1 VGIVA
6 QEAHADES
14 LTLIDNTGDDSYQTD
29 YVKQAHALGPGPGTL
44 LAAAST
50 AANGTPAASAVAAA
64 VSDAQAWFAAH
75 KNVRSLNTNGN
86 HLKAVM
92 SVLGTKSGDAGASF
106 GRLSADLD
114 AAIASDQAVFDSTA
128 RSASS
133 AYTGLEAVVI
143 AAALLMAAACAWGLS
158 RRIAEYR

>member
-1 VGIVA
+1 
-6 QEAHADES
+6 
-14 LTLIDNTGDDSYQTD
+14 IDNTGNDSYQTD
-29 YVKQAHALGPGPGTL
+29 YGKQAHALGPGAGTL

-50 AANGTPAASAVAAA
+50 AANGTPAAPAVAAA
-64 VSDAQAWFAAH
+64 VSDAQARFAAH
-75 KNVRSLNTNGN
+75 ENVRSLDPHGN
-86 HLKAVM
+86 HPNALTP
-92 SVLGTKSGDAGASF
+92 VLGTKPGDAGASF